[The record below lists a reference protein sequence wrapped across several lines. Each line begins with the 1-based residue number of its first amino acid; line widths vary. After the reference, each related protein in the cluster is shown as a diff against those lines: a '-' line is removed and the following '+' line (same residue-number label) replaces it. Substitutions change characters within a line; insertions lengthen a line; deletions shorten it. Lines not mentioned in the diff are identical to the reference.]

1 MRELPPR
8 VLAFVNAHL
17 RSIDELQ
24 VLIACILSRDRW
36 WDAGTT
42 ARELGLTP
50 TAARRALDRL
60 AAHNLLDIRVTGEV
74 RYQFRPG
81 TADLEADARAV
92 CEAYRA
98 NPVPLINRLTGAP
111 RRSVRDFADA
121 FRIRQ
126 DDEDDR

>member
-1 MRELPPR
+1 MRELPLR
-8 VLAFVNAHL
+8 VLAFVDAHL

-24 VLIACILSRDRW
+24 VLITCILAGDRW
-36 WDAGTT
+36 WDAGTI
-42 ARELGLTP
+42 ARELGLP
-50 TAARRALDRL
+50 PAAARRALERL

-74 RYQFRPG
+74 RYQFHPG
-81 TADLEADARAV
+81 TAELAADARAV

-111 RRSVRDFADA
+111 RRSIRDFADA
-121 FRIRQ
+121 FRLRK